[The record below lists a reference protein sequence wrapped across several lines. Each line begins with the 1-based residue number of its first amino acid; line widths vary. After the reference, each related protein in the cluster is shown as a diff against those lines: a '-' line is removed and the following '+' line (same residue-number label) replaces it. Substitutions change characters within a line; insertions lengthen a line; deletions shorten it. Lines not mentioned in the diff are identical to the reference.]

1 MKDRGVL
8 IAIFLI
14 LILGIGTTSQ
24 IHRFVAANTESAS
37 ATMTATSAE
46 TYVAGGAD
54 AGNTAG
60 MADTGN
66 TAGMAAM
73 SRKVLETGIGIAESM
88 VSEEGSS
95 GPAAEEEKAAG
106 GYTMISGNS
115 DVPDGAA
122 PAEAALAVEEAAKEQ
137 AVYETAAEEMAEYE
151 AVQENAPAAVAVTS
165 GEEAPAVGP
174 SITNTVSNTE
184 TGIVLEEVQ
193 TAESFQKKLEEVE
206 RIVEEMRDSEASS
219 NTDSMKRIADQEYRL
234 WDAELNRIYQAIMD
248 LISEKEAEPLRE
260 EERQWIRE
268 RDQLAKQ
275 TSGKF
280 KGGTMESLEYT
291 ASLAAATKER
301 AYELLETYGYLFPQD
316 E

>member
-1 MKDRGVL
+1 MKDKGVL

-14 LILGIGTTSQ
+14 LILGTGTTSQ
-24 IHRFVAANTESAS
+24 IHRFVTANTEPAS

-46 TYVAGGAD
+46 TYVAGKAV
-54 AGNTAG
+54 G
-60 MADTGN
+60 MAETGN

-73 SRKVLETGIGIAESM
+73 SRKALETGIEIAESM

-95 GPAAEEEKAAG
+95 GPAAEEEEAAG
-106 GYTMISGNS
+106 GYTVSSGNS
-115 DVPDGAA
+115 DVTDGAA
-122 PAEAALAVEEAAKEQ
+122 PAEAALAVEETAKEQ
-137 AVYETAAEEMAEYE
+137 AVYETAAEEMAEDSAEYE
-151 AVQENAPAAVAVTS
+151 AVQEKAPAAVAVTS

-219 NTDSMKRIADQEYRL
+219 NTDSMKRIADYEYRL

-275 TSGKF
+275 TAGKF